1 MVEAGEKVA
10 SVSEVLTGDQSI
22 HNEPAT
28 TTLARIEQGLK
39 VFSAIY
45 KRVYRGMKAEFKK
58 LFRLNYLYLNP
69 TVYFT
74 VLDEEDPKK
83 VFQRDFDSRDV
94 DIIPVSDPSEISDT
108 QSMLK
113 SEILM
118 GFIGQ
123 GLNDDEIIRRRLEAL
138 NIENVDEIMPEGG
151 YKPPS
156 DPKAMLEQEKLKLEH
171 AKFAFEVKQWP
182 MKVVEMQAKVI
193 KNLADAESKELGE
206 QLNQYKLVV
215 DTMLQREKINA
226 DREKGVS
233 GMASASGNAGG
244 QKNVQGTNG

>member
-1 MVEAGEKVA
+1 MVEAGEKVS

-28 TTLARIEQGLK
+28 TTLARIEQGLI

-45 KRVYRGMKAEFKK
+45 KRVYRGMKSEFKK

-69 TVYFT
+69 EVYFT

-83 VFQRDFDSRDV
+83 VFQKDFDSSDV

-123 GLNDDEIIRRRLEAL
+123 GFNDRVIAVRRMEAL
-138 NIENVDEIMPEGG
+138 NIE
-151 YKPPS
+151 K
-156 DPKAMLEQEKLKLEH
+156 
-171 AKFAFEVKQWP
+171 
-182 MKVVEMQAKVI
+182 
-193 KNLADAESKELGE
+193 
-206 QLNQYKLVV
+206 
-215 DTMLQREKINA
+215 
-226 DREKGVS
+226 
-233 GMASASGNAGG
+233 
-244 QKNVQGTNG
+244 